1 MSVTTAQDLIK
12 GALKLLQVYSSDT
25 TITSDEA
32 NDGLDSLNLVLES
45 LSLDSFIIPYESKET
60 FTLTPNKAVHTFGV
74 GGDFNSERPLK
85 VDQVTVNVSGTDWPV
100 RIMAYDDWAAIKLK
114 TLNTNYTQY
123 AYFEA
128 TYPLVNVH
136 LWPISPSANTITI
149 YSRKQ
154 LTQFSTL
161 FSAIV
166 LPPGYKQMLKTMLAV
181 ALAPEYQTTAGEDV
195 IRMAT
200 AAKAAVKRVN
210 YRPITTTADQ
220 AILGPNAGTR
230 FNIYSGR

>member
-25 TITSDEA
+25 VITADEA
-32 NDGLDSLNLVLES
+32 NDGLDTLNLILET
-45 LSLDSFIIPYESKET
+45 LSLESFIIPYEVKET
-60 FTLTPNKAVHTFGV
+60 FTLTPNQAIHTWGT
-74 GGDFNSERPLK
+74 GGNFNSERPLR
-85 VDQVTVNVSGTDWPV
+85 VDQCTVNVSGTDWPV

-123 AYFEA
+123 AYIEEQF
-128 TYPLVNVH
+128 PLANVY
-136 LWPISPSANTITI
+136 LWPVSPSANTVTF

-154 LTQFSTL
+154 LAQFATL
-161 FSAIV
+161 YTSIS